1 MELWTS
7 LKERVHVNG
16 KTLPD
21 NLPDTDE
28 LCIVAL
34 GYQLKSDGSMKKQLK
49 ERLKI
54 VLKAAKQY
62 PNAYIVCTG
71 GGTASKNK
79 KATEAKKMAD
89 WLKKKGV
96 DSRRIIIEDKS
107 HTTAQNAMYT
117 YDLLT
122 RQYPGISKL
131 VIVTSDYHVRT
142 GTLLFE
148 AEAILRAPSGGE
160 PKLTVISNA
169 SSKTS
174 SDEISSRTQAGGLIE
189 LAGDFDT
196 AVKLYHQK
204 FSKSSVPPLP

>member
-1 MELWTS
+1 MTQNQRLDYLIEAFLKDSGQYRDLQIPRDTS
-7 LKERVHVNG
+7 G
-16 KTLPD
+16 KR
-21 NLPDTDE
+21 
-28 LCIVAL
+28 C
-34 GYQLKSDGSMKKQLK
+34 
-49 ERLKI
+49 
-54 VLKAAKQY
+54 VLRSLMNVRMPKRMDDA
-62 PNAYIVCTG
+62 VL
-71 GGTASKNK
+71 S
-79 KATEAKKMAD
+79 
-89 WLKKKGV
+89 
-96 DSRRIIIEDKS
+96 
-107 HTTAQNAMYT
+107 
-117 YDLLT
+117 
-122 RQYPGISKL
+122 
-131 VIVTSDYHVRT
+131 YHVRT